1 MSTLGA
7 HFLDNAVQSVFVDC
21 ADTFCRQLK
30 CDPFILF
37 SQEKALG
44 FQVRQKPSLGLDVG
58 VRNTVTGYGSL
69 SGDLTYS

>member
-30 CDPFILF
+30 GDPFVLF

-44 FQVRQKPSLGLDVG
+44 FQVW
-58 VRNTVTGYGSL
+58 
-69 SGDLTYS
+69 